1 MKRCIIVM
9 ILCICAIASYGY
21 EQSSSINMDVR
32 NPDLDGHYSPHVYNY
47 YQSGIVHTEQL
58 KILEYQLQRLDRLY
72 TNLDTI
78 KSCMNRFLTICV
90 ISLVVLCW
98 YVRVIVGC
106 LKDLREVE
114 TKHKQH
120 FDTYADWMSDTMNT
134 INSNIIKT

>member
-9 ILCICAIASYGY
+9 ILGICAIASYGY

-32 NPDLDGHYSPHVYNY
+32 RPDSDDHYSPHVYNY

-58 KILEYQLQRLDRLY
+58 KMLEYQLQRLDRLH

-78 KSCMNRFLTICV
+78 KSSMNRFLTICV
-90 ISLVVLCW
+90 INLVVLCW
-98 YVRVIVGC
+98 FARVIVKC

>member
-1 MKRCIIVM
+1 M
-9 ILCICAIASYGY
+9 ILCICAIPSYGY
-21 EQSSSINMDVR
+21 EQSSSINMGVR
-32 NPDLDGHYSPHVYNY
+32 RLDSDDHYSPHVYNY

-58 KILEYQLQRLDRLY
+58 KMLEYQLQRLDRLH

-78 KSCMNRFLTICV
+78 KSNLDTIKSSMNRFLTICV

-98 YVRVIVGC
+98 FARVIVKY
-106 LKDLREVE
+106 LKDMREVE